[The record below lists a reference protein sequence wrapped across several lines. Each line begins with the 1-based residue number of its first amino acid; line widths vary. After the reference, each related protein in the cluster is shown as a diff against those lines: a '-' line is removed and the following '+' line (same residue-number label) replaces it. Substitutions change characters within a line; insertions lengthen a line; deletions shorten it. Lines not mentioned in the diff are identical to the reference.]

1 MNKYLYCKNPKKIR
15 DSLFDEAKAFKPHL
29 IHLQIQH
36 TSVIDSTTIRRI
48 KTALPQTIIT
58 NWTGDVRN
66 YIPHTYRRIA
76 EISDYNF
83 ISSTGQV
90 EMFKEGI
97 GKDIRYWQIGYN
109 PALYGPPDS
118 PAQVK
123 DLKYDAVFIG
133 HFTKKEDYPGSN
145 DRVETCRL
153 LRERFEDRF
162 LLFGNGWPRNLKSKG
177 SVDQRSVSKIY
188 QQSVCSVSVSHYNDL
203 EHYFS
208 DRLLMCMASGRPTV
222 ALRFPKWETYFTNM
236 CDLVIVDSIKDIP
249 DAVQMLKDNP
259 ELANYIGQQ
268 GAAKAFAEHTYYSR
282 VKELLNVLGLA

>member
-1 MNKYLYCKNPKKIR
+1 MNKYLYCKNPNKIR
-15 DSLFDEAKAFKPHL
+15 DNLFDEAQAFKPHL

-36 TSVIDSTTIRRI
+36 TSIIDATTIRRI

-66 YIPHTYRRIA
+66 YVPHTYRRIA
-76 EISDYNF
+76 EVSDYNF

-90 EMFKEGI
+90 EMFKEGV

-109 PALYGPPDS
+109 PALYGPPES

-162 LLFGNGWPRNLKSKG
+162 LLFGSGWPRNLKSKG

-203 EHYFS
+203 DHYFS

-249 DAVQMLKDNP
+249 DAVQMLKDNS